1 MIKLVAKLFL
11 FFVFTFFLS
20 FDGLAQNKN
29 SISSYKTYKIDS
41 FRCFV
46 SDEVMRQEA
55 NGTWNTKPLAILS
68 KALKKVNEVYPDKA
82 LDLFHRTFLFVD
94 WNKPGALGLYV
105 KGDKGP
111 SDFSKHINC
120 IELNGMKFVTESHNN
135 KKLEPNNAAT
145 LVLIHEL
152 AHCYHHQIL
161 GWENGSIKN
170 AYQNAKNKTI
180 FDLKSYLMSSDKE
193 YFAELTTA
201 YLDKHYSTPKSKQEI
216 KQKDVIG
223 FALMESIWG
232 NNDDKKGIGKQ
243 NKILVP

>member
-1 MIKLVAKLFL
+1 MTKLVAQLFL
-11 FFVFTFFLS
+11 ILIFTSLLS
-20 FDGLAQNKN
+20 FDGLAQNKTQN
-29 SISSYKTYKIDS
+29 SSYKTFKIDN

-46 SDEVMRQEA
+46 SDGVMRQEA

-82 LDLFHRTFLFVD
+82 LDLFHRTFLYIE

-111 SDFSKHINC
+111 SSISNHINC
-120 IELNGMKFVTESHNN
+120 IELNGMKFVTENNNN
-135 KKLEPNNAAT
+135 KKLESNNAAT
-145 LVLIHEL
+145 LVLLHEF

-201 YLDKHYSTPKSKQEI
+201 FLDKHYSIPKSKQEI
-216 KQKDVIG
+216 KQKDVMG

-232 NNDDKKGIGKQ
+232 NNDDKKGAGK
-243 NKILVP
+243 NIKNIVP